1 MSKHWY
7 LVSSL
12 PVLRLGE
19 KPAMSVDAFR
29 AACKGH
35 LSDDEIAVI
44 EAVLENREPPHGLAS
59 KHWNAEVQL
68 RDAVVRVRAKNRGTD
83 ASLFLEPYEGFSV
96 AIEKQVTD
104 AFARP
109 NPLEQELALDE
120 ARWMLADEIALAE
133 PFGFSGLLAF
143 AIKVRMAERWANM
156 DETIGQEKVEE
167 FVLSALEEPKPV
179 ETELKN

>member
-12 PVLRLGE
+12 PGLRLGE
-19 KPAMSVDAFR
+19 KPPMSVSAFR
-29 AACKGH
+29 AACTGH
-35 LSDDEIAVI
+35 LSGDELFAI
-44 EAVLENREPPHGLAS
+44 EAALENREPPVGKAS
-59 KHWNAEVQL
+59 GWWNSEVQL
-68 RDAVVRVRAKNRGTD
+68 RDAIVRVRAKNRGTN
-83 ASLFLEPYEGFSV
+83 AAPFLKPYDGFSV

-120 ARWMLADEIALAE
+120 ARWMLADELALAE
-133 PFGFSGLLAF
+133 PFGFFGVLAF

-156 DETIGQEKVEE
+156 DETFGQEKVEE
-167 FVLSALEEPKPV
+167 LVLSALEKPEPS
-179 ETELKN
+179 EAELKN

>member
-7 LVSSL
+7 LVSSF

-19 KPAMSVDAFR
+19 KPALGVEAFR
-29 AACKGH
+29 AACAGH
-35 LSDDEIAVI
+35 LSADETAAI
-44 EAVLENREPPHGLAS
+44 ESVLENREPPPGLAS

-68 RDAVVRVRAKNRGTD
+68 RDAVVRVRAKKRGTD
-83 ASLFLEPYEGFSV
+83 AAPFLKSYEGFSV

-120 ARWMLADEIALAE
+120 ARWALADEIALAE
-133 PFGFSGLLAF
+133 PFGFSGVLAF
-143 AIKVRMAERWANM
+143 AIKVRMAERWAEL